1 VVIQQPLAKE
11 GRGAPASTA
20 NASGQRTLAEALEA
34 MADAVA
40 NAVRSISASIAAS
53 DREILQ
59 AILYS
64 PRHSASALQLK
75 TLLNL
80 PSIVQA
86 NSAIGRFGKKVFQA
100 HSSHPD
106 GYEEGNFQWWTIAA
120 TGHAD
125 STLGFVWT
133 LRDGIVRGLLDS
145 GYSDSGLRL
154 AEEIS
159 DAPLSEGSFKRIQV
173 NAYERNP
180 VARARCIAAHG
191 ATCSVCGFEFASFYG
206 AEAEGFIHVHHLK
219 PLSEIQENYE
229 VDPIVDLVPVC
240 PNCHAVIH
248 MTHPPKTIAQVRSQL
263 ASSTPLTPKPLRGST
278 S

>member
-1 VVIQQPLAKE
+1 MQPAL
-11 GRGAPASTA
+11 
-20 NASGQRTLAEALEA
+20 NAMTG
-34 MADAVA
+34 MIA
-40 NAVRSISASIAAS
+40 NAVKSISDSIAAS

-64 PRHSASALQLK
+64 PGHSASAMQLK

-86 NSAIGRFGKKVFQA
+86 NSAIGRFGKRVFQI
-100 HSSHPD
+100 HGSHPD
-106 GYEEGNFQWWTIAA
+106 GYDEGSFQWWTVAA

-125 STLGFVWT
+125 PVLGFVWT
-133 LRDGIVRGLLDS
+133 LRDEIVRGLLDA
-145 GYSDSGLRL
+145 GYSDSGLKL
-154 AEEIS
+154 PEEIT
-159 DAPLSEGSFKRIQV
+159 DTVLNEGAFKRINV

-191 ATCSVCGFEFASFYG
+191 AICSVCGFNFASVYG
-206 AEAEGFIHVHHLK
+206 AEAAGFIHVHHLK

-229 VDPIVDLVPVC
+229 VDPVVDLVPVC

-248 MTHPPKTIAQVRSQL
+248 MSNPPKTIDQVKSQI
-263 ASSTPLTPKPLRGST
+263 AAIIAA
-278 S
+278 